1 MIIQFDGIDR
11 VKRMLFFHLLV
22 STPALKQLAALIIY
36 PERIHEQFVD
46 LSNLFF
52 CRLPVERA
60 SGLKRGLLVD
70 QRNQF
75 RLACHRLRQDR
86 IACPH
91 AVRFMRIASARR
103 DLPIFLRQFLR
114 TGIGLNRF
122 TTVKRLHKIESFG
135 NFR

>member
-52 CRLPVERA
+52 VVFP
-60 SGLKRGLLVD
+60 
-70 QRNQF
+70 
-75 RLACHRLRQDR
+75 
-86 IACPH
+86 
-91 AVRFMRIASARR
+91 
-103 DLPIFLRQFLR
+103 
-114 TGIGLNRF
+114 
-122 TTVKRLHKIESFG
+122 
-135 NFR
+135 